1 MKFSILTLFPEMFPG
16 LLNHSIPGRALK
28 NKKFSIETFNI
39 RKYSHLKNNSIDG
52 KPIGGGAGMIMRP
65 DILQK
70 ALNHVLEK
78 QKGSS
83 IKTIYFT
90 PKGRVL
96 KQDVI
101 KEITNYDNIII
112 ICGRYE
118 GIDHRF
124 VENNNVDEISVGDYI
139 LTGGEIPAF
148 ILIDAC
154 IRFIPEVLGNR
165 KSLNSESFENTLLEY
180 PQYTK
185 PLDWEGKRV
194 PKVLFSGNHVAVEKW
209 RLTKAQETTKKARP
223 DLWKLYKNKLR
234 GKKWIY

>member
-1 MKFSILTLFPEMFPG
+1 MKMKFSILTLFPEMFPG

-209 RLTKAQETTKKARP
+209 RLTKARETTKKARP

-234 GKKWIY
+234 GKK

>member
-1 MKFSILTLFPEMFPG
+1 MKMKFSILTLFPEMFPG

-39 RKYSHLKNNSIDG
+39 REYSHLKNNSIDG
-52 KPIGGGAGMIMRP
+52 KPVGGGAGMIMRP

-209 RLTKAQETTKKARP
+209 RLTKARETTKKARP

-234 GKKWIY
+234 GKK

>member
-39 RKYSHLKNNSIDG
+39 REYSHLKNNSIDG

-96 KQDVI
+96 KQDII
-101 KEITNYDNIII
+101 KEVTSYDNIII

-118 GIDHRF
+118 GIDQRF

-185 PLDWEGKRV
+185 PLDWEGNRV
-194 PKVLFSGNHVAVEKW
+194 PKVLFSGNHAAVEKW
-209 RLTKAQETTKKARP
+209 RLTQALETTKKARP
-223 DLWKLYKNKLR
+223 DLWKLYKNKIR
-234 GKKWIY
+234 GKK

>member
-1 MKFSILTLFPEMFPG
+1 MKMKFSILTLFPEMFPG

-39 RKYSHLKNNSIDG
+39 REYSHLKNNSIDG

-96 KQDVI
+96 KQDII
-101 KEITNYDNIII
+101 KEVTNYDNIII

-118 GIDHRF
+118 GIDQRF

-154 IRFIPEVLGNR
+154 IRLIPEVLGNR

-185 PLDWEGKRV
+185 PLDWEGNRV

-234 GKKWIY
+234 GKK

>member
-1 MKFSILTLFPEMFPG
+1 MKMKFSILTLFPEMFPG

-28 NKKFSIETFNI
+28 KKKFNIETFNI

-70 ALNHVLEK
+70 ALNHVLKK

-96 KQDVI
+96 KQDII

-118 GIDHRF
+118 GIDQRF

-154 IRFIPEVLGNR
+154 IRLIPEVLGNR
-165 KSLNSESFENTLLEY
+165 ESLNSESFENTLLEY

-185 PLDWEGKRV
+185 PIDWEGNRV

-209 RLTKAQETTKKARP
+209 RLTKARETTKKARP

-234 GKKWIY
+234 GKK

>member
-1 MKFSILTLFPEMFPG
+1 MKMKFSILTLFPEMFPG

-223 DLWKLYKNKLR
+223 DLWKLYKSKLR
-234 GKKWIY
+234 GKK